1 MSNPSF
7 SFYPANV
14 KITKPLGIVT
24 LDQFIE
30 ANRNPKDHVK
40 ELFKKIQVAGEKEKQ
55 ELKQQLFYFTT
66 CVNTNGLG
74 RSYSDITSFSG
85 LLCLEFDKIPDFA
98 VHLRDWIFDNF
109 EECVCAYVS
118 PSGKGTK
125 TLWKIP
131 VVDSVDCFK
140 EYFYGISYRFSKIVG
155 YDPSSQNPILPLYL
169 SWDENLRYRSYE
181 EAKTWTIR
189 GGKINEFK
197 PFTGVIEPIDEVSDK
212 DLERIYRAIDQT
224 FEKIEREQT
233 AHFLLRNLSLW
244 IGGIC
249 GYGYLSVEEAC
260 DYICSKVED
269 STYCLKNKTG
279 YCTTVRDFINKGS
292 NAPIKLEEDED
303 N

>member
-1 MSNPSF
+1 M
-7 SFYPANV
+7 
-14 KITKPLGIVT
+14 
-24 LDQFIE
+24 
-30 ANRNPKDHVK
+30 
-40 ELFKKIQVAGEKEKQ
+40 
-55 ELKQQLFYFTT
+55 
-66 CVNTNGLG
+66 
-74 RSYSDITSFSG
+74 
-85 LLCLEFDKIPDFA
+85 
-98 VHLRDWIFDNF
+98 
-109 EECVCAYVS
+109 
-118 PSGKGTK
+118 
-125 TLWKIP
+125 
-131 VVDSVDCFK
+131 
-140 EYFYGISYRFSKIVG
+140 
-155 YDPSSQNPILPLYL
+155 
-169 SWDENLRYRSYE
+169 SWDENLRYRSYD

-279 YCTTVRDFINKGS
+279 YCTTVRDFVNKGS